1 LDINGRLAVSYY
13 KTVAAINESHKVYLA
28 MHTET
33 KKIFVKKILSV
44 YNLSVYENLYQNPI
58 PGTPKIVLYYEED
71 GELTLIEEYVQ
82 GTSLEDLI
90 KDSKLS
96 IADIKKY
103 MSALCDIM
111 GSLHSLNPPVIH
123 RDIKPSNIIITDS
136 LDVVLLDFNAAKY
149 FSKDETSDTVLIGT
163 HGYAAPEQYGFGSSS
178 PQTDIYAL
186 GILFKEMLESI
197 NYTDKASLC
206 IIEKCTMMNP
216 KERYSSVSELKQ
228 DLENEIYISANN
240 KLGFARYVLPG
251 FRTLTPWK
259 IITAILGYVS
269 IIYLSLAVSMVDA
282 NRIETIINCIFI
294 FLIFFLIVLFTFNYL
309 NVQKYFRMCRHNNTF
324 VRIISILAIDF
335 FIFSLL
341 ITILI
346 LIDAFCL

>member
-1 LDINGRLAVSYY
+1 MDINGRLAVSYY
-13 KTVAAINESHKVYLA
+13 MTVATINESHKVYLA

-44 YNLSVYENLYQNPI
+44 YNLSVYENLYQKPI

-96 IADIKKY
+96 LADIKKY

-136 LDVVLLDFNAAKY
+136 LEVVLLDFNAAKY

-197 NYTDKASLC
+197 NYTDKASLR

-228 DLENEIYISANN
+228 DLQNEIFGSVNN
-240 KLGFARYVLPG
+240 KFTRFLPPG
-251 FRTLTPWK
+251 FRSLTIWK
-259 IITAILGYVS
+259 MIVAIMGYVFLGVWCFTSEVKNTTPLQLIS
-269 IIYLSLAVSMVDA
+269 IRICMFLSFMILV
-282 NRIETIINCIFI
+282 F
-294 FLIFFLIVLFTFNYL
+294 FTFNYL
-309 NVQKYFRMCRHNNTF
+309 DVHKYIKPCRSKNMAI
-324 VRIISILAIDF
+324 RLLSIALIDF
-335 FIFSLL
+335 AIFSMLFTILL
-341 ITILI
+341 IVET
-346 LIDAFCL
+346 FCL